1 MSWILFPQ
9 KFFPSLTIS
18 SLHMVEVRIQYG
30 CQSSSVEAHQDWPTH
45 GHKAPDLPPSIHI
58 RHNQIMSWSVLSH
71 PVKTVKL
78 FPYSQGSS
86 ESSYIKLCW
95 DQLILS
101 VEQPE
106 CSLRPWDCHWNPPDP
121 VHSSPASP
129 PWSRARLR
137 ISPVKFDNKFLQDL
151 DFLDSNL

>member
-1 MSWILFPQ
+1 MSPKVFKGTFTTFHKIIELKQIPGCHSLLYVSDLVSLHQ
-9 KFFPSLTIS
+9 KFDPALTIG

-86 ESSYIKLCW
+86 ESSYITMLGPIDPLCRAARVFS
-95 DQLILS
+95 QAMGLS
-101 VEQPE
+101 
-106 CSLRPWDCHWNPPDP
+106 LK
-121 VHSSPASP
+121 SS
-129 PWSRARLR
+129 WSCA
-137 ISPVKFDNKFLQDL
+137 FL
-151 DFLDSNL
+151 SS